1 MGVDAETL
9 RLLLFVRR
17 QGCRYSFTDR
27 RNCNEQG
34 FTPNDIDAQYKDG
47 ILTLT
52 IDLKKRLRPSAS
64 GKTTIVATSAGN
76 QAIAG
81 GGGVI
86 IGVNAYVKG

>member
-1 MGVDAETL
+1 MSKVTSLPASKAAVESTVGENISASV
-9 RLLLFVRR
+9 
-17 QGCRYSFTDR
+17 Q
-27 RNCNEQG
+27 
-34 FTPNDIDAQYKDG
+34 DG